1 MDALAIGEV
10 VPRTAQV
17 FDQYWNSASVFAVG
31 DIISGTGDRAALDAH
46 IAEVKASAGQRTCSM
61 S

>member
-17 FDQYWNSASVFAVG
+17 FDQYWNAASVFEIEN
-31 DIISGTGDRAALDAH
+31 IIPGEGDRAGFDARV
-46 IAEVKASAGQRTCSM
+46 AEVRNSAEAS
-61 S
+61 